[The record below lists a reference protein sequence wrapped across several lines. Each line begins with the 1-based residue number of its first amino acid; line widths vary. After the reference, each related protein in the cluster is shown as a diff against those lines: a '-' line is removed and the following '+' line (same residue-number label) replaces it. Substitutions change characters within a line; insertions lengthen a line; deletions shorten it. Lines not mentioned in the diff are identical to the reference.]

1 MRLRMSNE
9 DSWVTTRITEA
20 SKRHPLVTEAVS
32 SRMEQ
37 LLKAQLSD
45 RHLTT
50 ANLKSVAAELI
61 KYMAPVLS
69 KPEAAE

>member
-1 MRLRMSNE
+1 MTNN
-9 DSWVTTRITEA
+9 DDWVTTRITEA

-32 SRMEQ
+32 SRMVQ
-37 LLKAQLSD
+37 LLNAQLSD

-61 KYMAPVLS
+61 EGMVPVS
-69 KPEAAE
+69 PKPEATE